1 MACDVRLSPPVVV
14 PGLKQQGDGSE
25 EVGKVIAPPGC
36 DWPENDWWG
45 NSWGANAVS
54 IRAFGLILA
63 EVDESASDHIAR
75 TDGMI
80 DEWATLLHDWLSA
93 LAGVPIEVIS
103 SFTAEVTW
111 QGQRYG
117 NIESYIGRSIRVND
131 PKPVTAEQWQY
142 AFSRAGEGEEPPI
155 ARVLLVNALSAL
167 SAQSWRAAVV
177 DAATA
182 AEVALAAGMRDKV
195 QGEASEA
202 VADALLGR
210 MLGQM
215 VELARDL
222 RLEVPAQIT
231 DDLVKPRKIVLHRG
245 GRATEDEAKRACL
258 VAADVVGK
266 YVSLPSDAPQ

>member
-1 MACDVRLSPPVVV
+1 
-14 PGLKQQGDGSE
+14 
-25 EVGKVIAPPGC
+25 
-36 DWPENDWWG
+36 
-45 NSWGANAVS
+45 
-54 IRAFGLILA
+54 
-63 EVDESASDHIAR
+63 
-75 TDGMI
+75 MI

-103 SFTAEVTW
+103 SFTAEVIW
-111 QGQRYG
+111 QGQRFG

-167 SAQSWRAAVV
+167 SARSWRAAVV

-182 AEVALAAGMRDKV
+182 AEVALAAGIRDKV

-202 VADALLGR
+202 VTDALLGRGR

-215 VELARDL
+215 VELAETYAL
-222 RLEVPAQIT
+222 R
-231 DDLVKPRKIVLHRG
+231 
-245 GRATEDEAKRACL
+245 
-258 VAADVVGK
+258 
-266 YVSLPSDAPQ
+266 SLPR